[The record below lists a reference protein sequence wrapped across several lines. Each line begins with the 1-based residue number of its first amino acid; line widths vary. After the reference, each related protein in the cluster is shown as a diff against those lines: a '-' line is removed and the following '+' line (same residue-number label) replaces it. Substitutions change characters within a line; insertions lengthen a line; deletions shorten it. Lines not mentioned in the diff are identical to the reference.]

1 MQIYMFSY
9 RCFCFYCSVNTVG
22 GLHFMPHL
30 VASAYCLH
38 TFQVS
43 ANEEQQNVDKSG
55 NKYLPDFTYL
65 IFALYTTTL
74 FI

>member
-1 MQIYMFSY
+1 
-9 RCFCFYCSVNTVG
+9 VG